1 MCDMKSRWYMPL
13 GVVALGVS
21 GVQADEPLSQNSR
34 WGLGDWGGARKELLE
49 SGYDF
54 QLDYVGEAA
63 ANVAG
68 GYNHDRTARYTSQWA
83 IGTHLDLQKILG
95 LPNAEFKFTV
105 TERDGNNLS
114 QERLSDPRT
123 GQLSSVQEVWGR
135 GQTWRLTQLWFR
147 QRYLDGALDLKIGRF
162 GENEDFN
169 SFPCDFQSLA
179 FCSAPVGN
187 YAGDVWYSWP
197 VSQWAGRVRYNFN
210 ANWYAQIGVFE
221 QNPSLLERNNGFK
234 LNSSGTKGALI
245 PVEVVWQPNVG
256 PKGLAGEY
264 RLGYYYST
272 ASADD
277 VYEDSTGQSQAQTG
291 QAFKKHGSKHGWW
304 INAQQQVTTHAGD
317 NSRGLS
323 LFANATVHDKST
335 SRIESYQ
342 SVGAVYKGPFDAR
355 PLDDIGLGFS
365 RIHVNDDVRQY
376 QREVNARNGI
386 TDFDNPQYLPVQ
398 HTEYNAELYYG
409 YHLANWMTVRPNVQY
424 VRDPG
429 GVSDVDNA
437 WVAGLKIQASF

>member
-1 MCDMKSRWYMPL
+1 MIDMKCHWYMPL
-13 GVVALGVS
+13 SLLALGISVAH
-21 GVQADEPLSQNSR
+21 ADEFLSPQSR
-34 WGLGDWGGARKELLE
+34 WGLGDWSGVRKEL
-49 SGYDF
+49 SDKGYDF

-63 ANVAG
+63 SNIAG

-95 LPNAEFKFTV
+95 LANAEFKFTV

-114 QERLSDPRT
+114 NDRLADPRT

-135 GQTWRLTQLWFR
+135 GQTWRLTQLWYR
-147 QRYLDGALDLKIGRF
+147 QKFMDGALDLKAGRF

-187 YAGDVWYSWP
+187 YAGDIWYSWP

-210 ANWYAQIGVFE
+210 AQWYAQIGVFE

-234 LNSSGTKGALI
+234 LNASGTKGALI
-245 PVEVVWQPNVG
+245 PVEVVWQPNLG
-256 PKGLAGEY
+256 AQRLPGEY

-277 VYEDSTGQSQAQTG
+277 VYEDAFGQSQAQTG
-291 QAFKKHGSKHGWW
+291 LAFKTHGSKHGWW
-304 INAQQQVTTHAGD
+304 FNAQQQITSHDGD
-317 NSRGLS
+317 VSRGLS
-323 LFANATVHDKST
+323 VFANATMHDQRT
-335 SRIESYQ
+335 SRIDSYQ
-342 SVGAVYKGPFDAR
+342 SVGLVYKGPFDQR
-355 PLDDIGLGFS
+355 PQDDIGLGLA
-365 RIHVNDDVRQY
+365 RIHVNDDVSKY
-376 QREVNARNGI
+376 QRETNAGNGI
-386 TDFDNPQYLPVQ
+386 TDFDNSLYLPVQ
-398 HTEYNAELYYG
+398 HTEYSAELYYG
-409 YHLANWMTVRPNVQY
+409 YHLTNWVTVRPNIQY

-429 GVSDVDNA
+429 GVSQVDDA